1 MLEMFKTKDIINNSI
16 EVLILKNERIDVPMF
31 LNIWRKS
38 HLLGNLRRLF
48 HIMIKQIY
56 QQLFN

>member
-31 LNIWRKS
+31 LNI
-38 HLLGNLRRLF
+38 
-48 HIMIKQIY
+48 
-56 QQLFN
+56 